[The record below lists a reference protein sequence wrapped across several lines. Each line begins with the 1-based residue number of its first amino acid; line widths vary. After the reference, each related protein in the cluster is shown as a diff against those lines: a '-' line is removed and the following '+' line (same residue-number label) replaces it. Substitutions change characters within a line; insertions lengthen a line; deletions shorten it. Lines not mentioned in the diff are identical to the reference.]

1 MCSPWVFRALQVYS
15 PSSAASTVAKA
26 STPPR
31 ITALGL
37 ILLAGPPGTNHRFAG
52 LSPNSRSSGG
62 TRIRT
67 SYLSTRWRASDSRW
81 RCSGTPPAGPAGHS
95 APTG

>member
-37 ILLAGPPGTNHRFAG
+37 ILLAGPPGTNHR
-52 LSPNSRSSGG
+52 LSPNRSSGG
-62 TRIRT
+62 IRIKT
-67 SYLSTRWRASDSRW
+67 SYLSTRWRVLDSRW
-81 RCSGTPPAGPAGHS
+81 RSSETPPAGPAGHS
-95 APTG
+95 APTE